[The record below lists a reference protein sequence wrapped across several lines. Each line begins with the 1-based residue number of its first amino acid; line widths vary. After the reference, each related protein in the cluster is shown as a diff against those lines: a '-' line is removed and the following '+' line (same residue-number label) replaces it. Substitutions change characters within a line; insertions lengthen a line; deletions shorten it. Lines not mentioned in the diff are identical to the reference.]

1 MEDVQIPCAVLQR
14 FILIDPQ
21 FISCFSDLK
30 YFTVIFFVKQGS
42 KFAVCIDCNGVK
54 TVSQGYIPLLLLL
67 WQTVFSQRIRLPGAV
82 PDIPWTADFLR
93 K

>member
-54 TVSQGYIPLLLLL
+54 RCLKGISLSCFCYANGVFTTDPL
-67 WQTVFSQRIRLPGAV
+67 TGRS
-82 PDIPWTADFLR
+82 T
-93 K
+93 